1 MTKQRVL
8 ITGASTGIGRAC
20 AIRIARRGF
29 TVFAGV
35 RSSVD
40 AERLRAEVTGDL
52 RPVQLD
58 VTRSI
63 EIEAMLAEMGGQPL
77 AGLVNNAG
85 IAIAGPLELI
95 PMDAWRRQIE
105 VNLLGLVAVTQAC
118 LPALRSGR
126 GRIVNIGSIAG
137 RLALPGSSAYDASK
151 FAIEG
156 LSDALRMEL
165 RSFGVS
171 VSLIEPGA
179 IATPIWK
186 KSLAEADSLLEQAD
200 PIIRAPYAPLMA
212 KLRQEAEISARHA
225 VPPDTVVQAVEHALT
240 ARRPKARYLVGR
252 EARAMALL
260 ARLPDRWRD
269 WLILNRMRA

>member
-118 LPALRSGR
+118 LPALRSG
-126 GRIVNIGSIAG
+126 A
-137 RLALPGSSAYDASK
+137 
-151 FAIEG
+151 
-156 LSDALRMEL
+156 
-165 RSFGVS
+165 
-171 VSLIEPGA
+171 
-179 IATPIWK
+179 
-186 KSLAEADSLLEQAD
+186 ADT
-200 PIIRAPYAPLMA
+200 R
-212 KLRQEAEISARHA
+212 
-225 VPPDTVVQAVEHALT
+225 
-240 ARRPKARYLVGR
+240 
-252 EARAMALL
+252 
-260 ARLPDRWRD
+260 PDR
-269 WLILNRMRA
+269 